1 MGPFTVGPVVD
12 RRALG
17 GWLSGPR
24 SVAEAAGVDLG
35 YPGKRLG
42 LPEEGQN
49 AVGGMTRRLVATFL
63 DWTLAQLIVL
73 GAMPDSTSGERAA
86 PILGVFVLI
95 NLTLVSTIG
104 AGIGGR
110 LLGLRVAR
118 LDGGNPLPLHV
129 LIRTLLLAL
138 VIPAL
143 FIDRDY
149 RGVHDRLARS
159 IVVKR

>member
-1 MGPFTVGPVVD
+1 MI
-12 RRALG
+12 G

-24 SVAEAAGVDLG
+24 SVAEAAGLDLG

-42 LPEEGQN
+42 LPEDGQN
-49 AVGGMTRRLVATFL
+49 SVGGMTRRLVATFL

-73 GAMPDSTSGERAA
+73 GAMPDSTAGERAA
-86 PILGVFVLI
+86 PILAVFVLI
-95 NLTLVSTIG
+95 NLALVTTVG
-104 AGIGGR
+104 AGVGGR

-118 LDGGNPLPLHV
+118 LDGANPSLGSV

-149 RGVHDRLARS
+149 RGIHDRLAKS
-159 IVVKR
+159 IVVRR

>member
-1 MGPFTVGPVVD
+1 VVD

-17 GWLSGPR
+17 SWLSGPR
-24 SVAEAAGVDLG
+24 LSEAAGVDLG

-49 AVGGMTRRLVATFL
+49 SVASMSRRFAATFL
-63 DWTLAQLIVL
+63 DWMVAQFIVL
-73 GAMPDSTSGERAA
+73 GAMPNSTAGERAG
-86 PILGVFVLI
+86 PILIAYLLI
-95 NLTLVSTIG
+95 NLALVSTIG

-110 LLGLRVAR
+110 ILGLRVAR
-118 LDGGNPLPLHV
+118 MDGGNPLPLAV
-129 LIRTLLLAL
+129 LIRTVLLAL

-149 RGVHDRLARS
+149 RGVQDRLAKV
-159 IVVKR
+159 IVVRR

>member
-1 MGPFTVGPVVD
+1 MVD

-24 SVAEAAGVDLG
+24 SVSEAAGIDLG

-42 LPEEGQN
+42 LPEDGQN
-49 AVGGMTRRLVATFL
+49 SVGGMTRRLVATFI
-63 DWTLAQLIVL
+63 DWTIAQLIVL
-73 GAMPDSTSGERAA
+73 GAMPDATAGERAG
-86 PILGVFVLI
+86 PILGVFALI
-95 NLTLVSTIG
+95 NLTLLSTVG

-110 LLGLRVAR
+110 ILGLRVAR
-118 LDGGNPLPLHV
+118 LDGGNPLPMYV
-129 LIRTLLLAL
+129 LIRTVLLAL

-149 RGVHDRLARS
+149 RGIHDRLAKT
-159 IVVKR
+159 IVVRR

>member
-1 MGPFTVGPVVD
+1 MI
-12 RRALG
+12 G

-24 SVAEAAGVDLG
+24 SVAEAAGLDLG

-42 LPEEGQN
+42 LPEDGQN
-49 AVGGMTRRLVATFL
+49 SVGGMTRRLVATFL

-86 PILGVFVLI
+86 PILAVFVLI
-95 NLTLVSTIG
+95 NLTLVTTVG
-104 AGIGGR
+104 AGVGGR

-118 LDGGNPLPLHV
+118 LDGANPSLGSV

-149 RGVHDRLARS
+149 RGIHDRLAKS
-159 IVVKR
+159 IVVRR

>member
-1 MGPFTVGPVVD
+1 VVD

-17 GWLSGPR
+17 SWLSGPR
-24 SVAEAAGVDLG
+24 LSEAAGVDLG

-49 AVGGMTRRLVATFL
+49 SVASMSRRFAATFI
-63 DWTLAQLIVL
+63 DWTLAQFIVL
-73 GAMPDSTSGERAA
+73 GVMPGSTAGERAG
-86 PILGVFVLI
+86 PILGVFLLI
-95 NLTLVSTIG
+95 NLALVTTIG

-118 LDGGNPLPLHV
+118 LDGGNPLPLAV
-129 LIRTLLLAL
+129 LILTVLLAL

-149 RGVHDRLARS
+149 RGIQDRLARCL
-159 IVVKR
+159 VVRR

>member
-1 MGPFTVGPVVD
+1 MI
-12 RRALG
+12 G

-24 SVAEAAGVDLG
+24 SVAEAAGMDLG

-42 LPEEGQN
+42 LPEDGQN
-49 AVGGMTRRLVATFL
+49 SVGGMTRRLVATFL

-86 PILGVFVLI
+86 PILAVFVLI
-95 NLTLVSTIG
+95 NLTLVTTVG
-104 AGIGGR
+104 AGVGGR

-118 LDGGNPLPLHV
+118 LDGANPSLGSV

-149 RGVHDRLARS
+149 RGIHDRLAKS
-159 IVVKR
+159 IVVRR

>member
-1 MGPFTVGPVVD
+1 MI
-12 RRALG
+12 G

-49 AVGGMTRRLVATFL
+49 SVGGMTRRLVATFL
-63 DWTLAQLIVL
+63 DWTLAQLIVV
-73 GAMPDSTSGERAA
+73 GAMPGSTPGERAA

-95 NLTLVSTIG
+95 NLTLITTIG
-104 AGIGGR
+104 AGVGGR

-118 LDGGNPLPLHV
+118 LDGANPPLGAV

-149 RGVHDRLARS
+149 RGVHDRIARS
-159 IVVKR
+159 IVVRR

>member
-1 MGPFTVGPVVD
+1 MVD

-17 GWLSGPR
+17 SWLSGPR
-24 SVAEAAGVDLG
+24 LSEAAGVDLG

-49 AVGGMTRRLVATFL
+49 SVAGMSRRFAATFI
-63 DWTLAQLIVL
+63 DWTLAQFIVL
-73 GAMPDSTSGERAA
+73 GAMPNSTAGERAGPVLIA
-86 PILGVFVLI
+86 FLLI
-95 NLTLVSTIG
+95 NLALVTTIG

-110 LLGLRVAR
+110 ILGLRVAR
-118 LDGGNPLPLHV
+118 MDGGNPLPLAV
-129 LIRTLLLAL
+129 VVRTVLLAL

-149 RGVHDRLARS
+149 RGVQDRLAKV
-159 IVVKR
+159 IVVRR

>member
-1 MGPFTVGPVVD
+1 MVD

-24 SVAEAAGVDLG
+24 SVSEAAGIDLG

-49 AVGGMTRRLVATFL
+49 SVGGMTRRLVATFL

-73 GAMPDSTSGERAA
+73 GAMPGSTSGERAA
-86 PILGVFVLI
+86 PILAVFALI
-95 NLTLVSTIG
+95 NLTLVTTIG
-104 AGIGGR
+104 AGVGGR

-118 LDGGNPLPLHV
+118 LDGANPMLPAV
-129 LIRTLLLAL
+129 LIRTALLAL

-149 RGVHDRLARS
+149 RGIHDRLAKT
-159 IVVKR
+159 IVVRR

>member
-1 MGPFTVGPVVD
+1 MI
-12 RRALG
+12 G

-35 YPGKRLG
+35 YPGQRLG
-42 LPEEGQN
+42 LPEDGQN
-49 AVGGMTRRLVATFL
+49 SVGGMTRRLVATFL

-73 GAMPDSTSGERAA
+73 GAMPNSTSGERAV
-86 PILGVFVLI
+86 PILAVFVLI
-95 NLTLVSTIG
+95 NLTLVTTVG
-104 AGIGGR
+104 AGVGGR

-118 LDGGNPLPLHV
+118 LDGANPSPGSV
-129 LIRTLLLAL
+129 LVRTLLLAL

-149 RGVHDRLARS
+149 RGIHDRLARS
-159 IVVKR
+159 IVVRR

>member
-1 MGPFTVGPVVD
+1 MVD

-24 SVAEAAGVDLG
+24 SVAEAAGIDLG
-35 YPGKRLG
+35 YPGERLG
-42 LPEEGQN
+42 LPEEGPN
-49 AVGGMTRRLVATFL
+49 AVGGMTRRLGATFI
-63 DWTLAQLIVL
+63 DWTIAQFVVL
-73 GAMPDSTSGERAA
+73 GAMPGSTAGERAA
-86 PILGVFVLI
+86 PILIVFALI
-95 NLTLVSTIG
+95 NLAMVTTIG

-118 LDGGNPLPLHV
+118 LDGGNPMLPAV
-129 LIRTLLLAL
+129 AIRTLMLAL
-138 VIPAL
+138 VVPAL

-159 IVVKR
+159 IVVRR

>member
-1 MGPFTVGPVVD
+1 MI
-12 RRALG
+12 G

-35 YPGKRLG
+35 YPGQRLG
-42 LPEEGQN
+42 LPEEGPN

-73 GAMPDSTSGERAA
+73 GAMPGSTAGERAG

-95 NLTLVSTIG
+95 NVTLISTIG
-104 AGIGGR
+104 AGVGGR

-118 LDGGNPLPLHV
+118 LDGGNPLPLYV
-129 LIRTLLLAL
+129 LVRTLLLAL

-149 RGVHDRLARS
+149 RGIHDRLARS
-159 IVVKR
+159 IVVRR

>member
-1 MGPFTVGPVVD
+1 MI
-12 RRALG
+12 G

-35 YPGKRLG
+35 HPGKRLG

-49 AVGGMTRRLVATFL
+49 SVGGMTRRLVATFL

-95 NLTLVSTIG
+95 NLTLVTTVG
-104 AGIGGR
+104 AGLGGR

-118 LDGGNPLPLHV
+118 LDGANPSLGSV

-149 RGVHDRLARS
+149 RGIHDRLAKS
-159 IVVKR
+159 IVVRR

>member
-1 MGPFTVGPVVD
+1 MI
-12 RRALG
+12 G

-35 YPGKRLG
+35 YPGQRLG
-42 LPEEGQN
+42 LPEEGKN
-49 AVGGMTRRLVATFL
+49 AVGGMTRRLGATFI
-63 DWTLAQLIVL
+63 DWMLAQLVVL
-73 GAMPDSTSGERAA
+73 GAMSGSTSGERAG
-86 PILGVFVLI
+86 PILIVFALI
-95 NLTLVSTIG
+95 NVTLVSTIG

-129 LIRTLLLAL
+129 LLRTVLLAL

-149 RGVHDRLARS
+149 RGLHDRAARS
-159 IVVKR
+159 IVVRR